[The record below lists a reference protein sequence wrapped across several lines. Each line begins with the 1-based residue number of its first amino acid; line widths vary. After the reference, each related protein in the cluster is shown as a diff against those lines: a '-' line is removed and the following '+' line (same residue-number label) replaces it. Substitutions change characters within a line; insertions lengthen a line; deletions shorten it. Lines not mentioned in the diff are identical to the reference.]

1 MNFKINQLLLSPEV
15 ETQEDVDVNKIHF
28 HNRNA
33 VSILV
38 AAKSIVE
45 S

>member
-1 MNFKINQLLLSPEV
+1 MAINQSISSVVPEV

-38 AAKSIVE
+38 AAKSVVE